1 MKRILSTVGA
11 VAMFAAMMLFP
22 SGAAYGAEAVSKGNL
37 SPAQAVMM
45 AFASDTTQVS
55 AEFQAGKL
63 TPAEAVR
70 QAFSAASSTCECDGC
85 NCAPGQCPNCLT
97 LDPVDADHTCP
108 KCGAY
113 RNVVNREVNG
123 MHSHYCD
130 HAGTRYAG
138 SSPSEWWHRDP
149 APVTNRTTR
158 VVQTPRVVIPA
169 TDVQFGSPQYVA
181 APPKRFTLDN
191 CPDGKCP
198 VGPQRT
204 YNAYSVA
211 PSAQGGVTYSY
222 ESYNEAPAKAG
233 IFSGDGGPVRK
244 ILGIPFRIVQKFR
257 ENRQARKSGGGFG
270 SGGGCASCGN

>member
-1 MKRILSTVGA
+1 MKRMLSTVGA
-11 VAMFAAMMLFP
+11 VMMFAAMMLFQ

-45 AFASDTTQVS
+45 AFASDTSSTVQP
-55 AEFQAGKL
+55 ENL

-70 QAFSAASSTCECDGC
+70 QAFSVASSTCDCDGC

-130 HAGTRYAG
+130 HAGTRFAG
-138 SSPSEWWHRDP
+138 TGPSEWWHRDP
-149 APVTNRTTR
+149 APVTSRTTR

-169 TDVQFGSPQYVA
+169 TDVQFGSQYVA

-204 YNAYSVA
+204 YSVA

-222 ESYNEAPAKAG
+222 ESLSYSEAPAKAG

-257 ENRQARKSGGGFG
+257 ENRQSRKSGGGGFG
-270 SGGGCASCGN
+270 FGGGCSSGGN